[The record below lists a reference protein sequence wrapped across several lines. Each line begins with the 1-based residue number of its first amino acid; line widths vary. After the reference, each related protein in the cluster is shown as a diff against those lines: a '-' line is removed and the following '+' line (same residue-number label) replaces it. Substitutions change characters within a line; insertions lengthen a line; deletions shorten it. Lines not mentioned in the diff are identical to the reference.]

1 MIKLLVLDLDGTLW
15 DHLDAS
21 SLTPPYTRIGEDT
34 VVDSQ
39 GIRVTL
45 NRGARWFL
53 AKVYGRIALAVAS
66 WNEWSKAYELLRVF
80 GLDHYFGYLGIEP
93 HPHKHLI
100 LEKILKWYKHRY
112 GETLRP
118 DEILYVDDRRIHLED
133 IYRHIGKIRFLQMGV
148 DIQDFYELYRR
159 LEELDLG

>member
-1 MIKLLVLDLDGTLW
+1 MIKLLVLDLDGTIW

-21 SLTPPYTRIGEDT
+21 SLTPPYTKIGEDI
-34 VVDSQ
+34 VVDSR
-39 GIRVTL
+39 GTRVAL
-45 NRGARWFL
+45 RRGARWFL

-93 HPHKHLI
+93 HPNKYLV
-100 LEKILKWYKHRY
+100 LEKILKWYKHTY
-112 GETLRP
+112 DETLHP

-133 IYRHIGKIRFLQMGV
+133 IYRHIGKIRFLQMRV
-148 DIQDFYELYRR
+148 DIRDFYELYRR
-159 LEELDLG
+159 LEEHGLG